1 MKKNPWKTLS
11 SKTVYKNPWSSVR
24 QDKVIRPDGKD
35 GEYNVVV
42 SPPGVYIVA
51 LNTKKEI
58 YLVGLHRYATNMYSL
73 EVPAGSSDGQ
83 KPLVAA
89 KRELRE
95 EAGLKAAQ
103 WKQIGIFQTA
113 NGFAEEMGYVFL
125 AQELSEISQ
134 NKQLEEG
141 IQEVIKVSF
150 NKALRMIS
158 TGDITDGQSII
169 ALTLAKSYIK

>member
-1 MKKNPWKTLS
+1 MKKNPWRKLS
-11 SKTVYKNPWSSVR
+11 SKTVYKNPWYSVR
-24 QDKVIRPDGKD
+24 QDMVIRPDGKN

-42 SPPGVYIVA
+42 THPGVYIVA

-58 YLVGLHRYATNMYSL
+58 YLVGLHRYTTNMYSL

-103 WKQIGIFQTA
+103 WKQIGTFQTA

-125 AQELSEISQ
+125 AQELIEISQ
-134 NKQLEEG
+134 NEQLEEG
-141 IQEVIKVSF
+141 IQEVVKVPF
-150 NKALRMIS
+150 NKALKMVE
-158 TGDITDGQSII
+158 TGEITDGQTIVAI
-169 ALTLAKSYIK
+169 TLAKSYIK